1 MHTQGPFSRGS
12 LYLFFY
18 LAAAVTELRKIG
30 VSKLAI
36 YSANANANAK

>member
-18 LAAAVTELRKIG
+18 LAAVTELRKIG